1 MLRLVFIATLL
12 ALLAWPPNQMAA
24 DRLAAQLHSVQVA
37 GDVGP
42 YGG

>member
-1 MLRLVFIATLL
+1 MIRLAFIVTLL
-12 ALLAWPPNQMAA
+12 ALLAWPPSKMAA
-24 DRLAAQLHSVQVA
+24 DRLVTQPQFVQVA